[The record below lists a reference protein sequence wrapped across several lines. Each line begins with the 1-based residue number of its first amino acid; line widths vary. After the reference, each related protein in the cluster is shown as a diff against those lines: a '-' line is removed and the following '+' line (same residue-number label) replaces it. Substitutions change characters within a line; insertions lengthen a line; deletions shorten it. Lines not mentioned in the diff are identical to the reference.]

1 LPWPR
6 WNASRSSLAIL
17 RATTSY
23 WRAHLGLTTRTHNTH
38 PLALTILGAAVSLAL
53 TANVHAQESTDV
65 KASQD
70 DFENITVTARK
81 RSESLFE
88 SPTAITS
95 LSSSFMDD
103 ANISNLDDVGKYVPN
118 LNISRYGA
126 GNSAHASVF
135 IRGIGLQDHIITTDP
150 GVGVYVDGVYLGR
163 QMGSN
168 LSLPNIER
176 VEVLRGPQGTLYG
189 RNTLGGA
196 VNIITKKPGD
206 ESMASINAKAGTLG
220 RLATDM
226 YINGNVS
233 DDFSIAASGSFKK
246 RDGVGKAVNLTKPEK
261 EIGEEQEI
269 SGRISANWNLSR
281 NFSLL
286 FALDGYDNEG
296 GQSPYTIEFTDPRP
310 DASDIFNGD
319 FPLLTPDMIP
329 ADPDDLGTTVAGLE
343 STAASGWGAAFTA
356 TWDVNQYYTTKLITS
371 LRSSKYEGGLDDDA
385 SPLNLS
391 EFPETGE
398 ADQYSIELQVNGT
411 FDNYDF
417 VSGLYFFNEDG
428 STESGPWVFSPF
440 NTPDA
445 LNNNGN
451 PTGFGGDYG
460 YFDLNQQTDAFA
472 IYGNASYDLSDRLTI
487 GGGVRYS
494 KDKKDANALFPSF
507 GGERAFR
514 SAEFSAITWDVNT
527 AYQLDNGL
535 NVYAQV
541 QKGYQTGG
549 FPPRPFGGSTQFVQF
564 DETTSINYETGLK
577 GKITDSVSLLGA
589 VFFTQYNDLALPFS
603 DPTAG
608 GGFVTITENAG
619 KSEAKG
625 VELEATFDITNNF
638 SIRGAVGYLDA
649 EITEVAAGVNGVGV
663 GDSPALTPKWTL
675 MLAPSYYLDLDNGG
689 TLAFKADYSFRDKMQ
704 GQSVFNANETIDS
717 RAIVGFDINYRA
729 PQGDWSLSLYGE
741 NITDEVYDQGR
752 LQQNGFVG
760 IVRSNDRR
768 EFGLRFKKEFEM

>member
-1 LPWPR
+1 MHP
-6 WNASRSSLAIL
+6 
-17 RATTSY
+17 TSKT
-23 WRAHLGLTTRTHNTH
+23 HTFTLKKLT
-38 PLALTILGAAVSLAL
+38 LLTAAVSIAL
-53 TANVHAQESTDV
+53 SANVHAQSTENNEQ
-65 KASQD
+65 ANSD

-81 RSESLFE
+81 RTESLFE

-95 LSSSFMDD
+95 LSASFMED

-126 GNSAHASVF
+126 GNSAHASIF

-168 LSLPNIER
+168 LSLPNIAS

-206 ESMASINAKAGTLG
+206 ESVASVAVKVGTLG
-220 RLATDM
+220 RVATDL
-226 YINGNVS
+226 YLNGDIN
-233 DDFSIAASGSFKK
+233 DDVSIAASGSFKK
-246 RDGVGKAVNLTKPEK
+246 RDGVGKAINLPNPEK
-261 EIGEEQEI
+261 EIGEEQEF
-269 SGRISANWNLSR
+269 SGRLAANWKVSN

-286 FALDGYDNEG
+286 FAVDGYDNEG
-296 GQSPYTIEFTDPRP
+296 GQSPYTIEFTEPSPDPT
-310 DASDIFNGD
+310 DIFNGD
-319 FPLLTPDMIP
+319 FPLLTADLLPS
-329 ADPDDLGTTVAGLE
+329 DPDDLGTTVPGLE
-343 STAASGWGAAFTA
+343 STAVSGWGASITA
-356 TWDVNQYYTTKLITS
+356 NWDINQNYSSKLITS
-371 LRSSKYEGGLDDDA
+371 FRGSDYEGGLDDDA

-398 ADQYSIELQVNGT
+398 ADQYSVELQINGT

-417 VSGLYFFNEDG
+417 VSGIYFFNEDG
-428 STESGPWVFSPF
+428 STESGPFVFSPF
-440 NTPDA
+440 NTPDS
-445 LNNNGN
+445 LNTDGS
-451 PTGFGGDYG
+451 PSFGGYG
-460 YFDLNQQTDAFA
+460 FFDLHQETDSFA
-472 IYGNASYDLSDRLTI
+472 VYANASYDVSDKLTV
-487 GGGVRYS
+487 GGGLRYS
-494 KDKKDANALFPSF
+494 KDKKDADALFPSF

-514 SAEFSAITWDVNT
+514 TAEFSEVSWDVNA

-549 FPPRPFGGSTQFVQF
+549 FPPRPFGGPAQFVQF

-577 GKITDSVSLLGA
+577 GKVAENVSLLA
-589 VFFTQYNDLALPFS
+589 ALFFTKYDDLALPFS

-619 KSEAKG
+619 TSEAKG
-625 VELEATFDITNNF
+625 VELEATIDVNDNF
-638 SIRGAVGYLDA
+638 ALRAAVGYLDA
-649 EITEVAAGVNGVGV
+649 EITQVDENVTGVGV

-675 MLAPSYYLDLDNGG
+675 MFAPSYYVDLDSGA

-704 GQSVFNANETIDS
+704 GQSVFNPNETIDS
-717 RAIVGFDINYRA
+717 RSIVGFDVKYTSTN
-729 PQGDWSLSLYGE
+729 GDWSLSLYGE
-741 NITDEVYDQGR
+741 NVTDEVYDQGR

-768 EFGLRFKKEFEM
+768 EFGLRFKKDFEM